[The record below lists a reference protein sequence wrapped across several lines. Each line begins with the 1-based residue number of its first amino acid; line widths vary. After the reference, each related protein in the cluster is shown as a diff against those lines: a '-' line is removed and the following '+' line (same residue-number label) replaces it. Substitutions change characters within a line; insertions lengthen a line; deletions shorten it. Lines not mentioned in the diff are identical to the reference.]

1 MSDDKSRTDDLFC
14 RLLKKVIRAD
24 EPLAHPSLEDV
35 SDSVVR
41 DHVRAMLD
49 RGHVTGELHVA
60 PGGRWIVD
68 PGLRITLLG
77 RAYLSRHIDD

>member
-1 MSDDKSRTDDLFC
+1 MSDEKSRTDDLSC
-14 RLLKKVIRAD
+14 RLLMKIIRAD

-49 RGHVTGELHVA
+49 RGLVTGELHVA
-60 PGGRWIVD
+60 LRGRWIVD
-68 PGLRITLLG
+68 PGLRITPLG
-77 RAYLSRHIDD
+77 RSYLSRHIDD